1 MNICARNALELG
13 SAIMRYEGSPRFS
26 FIQTAQRWA
35 ISDGL
40 PFLRDPAGRL
50 IAKPSMI
57 DEYLLDFNRDNYHDK
72 KWKDEGIA
80 TSISYENYRE
90 KQKKEFDEK
99 FLLAQRPLGSRY

>member
-1 MNICARNALELG
+1 MEIDQWLVGWKEIGIYLRR
-13 SAIMRYEGSPRFS
+13 SSK
-26 FIQTAQRWA
+26 TAQRWA
-35 ISDGL
+35 MRDGL
-40 PFLRDPAGRL
+40 PFLRDPAGRP

-57 DEYLLDFNRDNYHDK
+57 DEYLLDLNRDNYHEK

-99 FLLAQRPLGSRY
+99 FLLAQRPPRSRY